1 LGFWDFLLADADMRV
16 CGSRPQIKQAAQ
28 NTEYGSVND
37 NDNDNN
43 NNNNN
48 NII

>member
-1 LGFWDFLLADADMRV
+1 LCFWDFLLADAGMRA

-37 NDNDNN
+37 N
-43 NNNNN
+43 NN